1 MENKII
7 YNAEYYAKIQKESLA
22 KENYIRDRQKLSL
35 KFSYLTGKDREEYTK
50 HILENGT
57 RLESLLEFNKIL
69 QNKNYTKELVDF

>member
-7 YNAEYYAKIQKESLA
+7 YNVEYYEKLQKESLA
-22 KENYIRDRQKLSL
+22 KENYIKDRQKLSL
-35 KFSYLTGKDREEYTK
+35 KFSYLTGQDREEYKK

-69 QNKNYTKELVDF
+69 QNKNNTKG

>member
-1 MENKII
+1 MMENKII

-35 KFSYLTGKDREEYTK
+35 KFSYLKGKDREEYTK

-57 RLESLLEFNKIL
+57 RLESLLEFDKIL
-69 QNKNYTKELVDF
+69 QNKNNTKEV